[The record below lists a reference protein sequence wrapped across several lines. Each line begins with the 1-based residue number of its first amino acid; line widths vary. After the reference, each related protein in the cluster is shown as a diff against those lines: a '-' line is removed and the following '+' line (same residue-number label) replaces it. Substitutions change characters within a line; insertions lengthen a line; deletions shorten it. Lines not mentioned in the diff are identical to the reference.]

1 LLKAHGRDKAAAKTP
16 LRFVTLQCN
25 RTLTPGSK
33 LQIVYGKGVATPSG
47 IANSVERRLSF
58 TVREPFAVPFTCE
71 RENAQAAC

>member
-1 LLKAHGRDKAAAKTP
+1 MTTGVCTNLPSQCSKAAAKEP

-47 IANSVERRLSF
+47 VASV
-58 TVREPFAVPFTCE
+58 V
-71 RENAQAAC
+71 